1 MAKFPMAFKST
12 QSVATMSVLSSTKQ
26 RFMAPNL
33 ATKLLSLDKSIAQ
46 YTESSSASDPKYTNE
61 SALRF
66 APKSPF
72 TSSNPIHA
80 SRHVSLLATDAR
92 GLPFLKGNT
101 FKFTEA
107 DSPALSAIR
116 VFKVSCAAAGD
127 NGSTPFEVLDRSG
140 LPAKAC
146 VRRFMDMVVVVVVS
160 WR

>member
-26 RFMAPNL
+26 SFMAPNS

-46 YTESSSASDPKYTNE
+46 YTESSSASYPKYTNE

-66 APKSPF
+66 TPSSLF
-72 TSSNPIHA
+72 TSSNLIHA
-80 SRHVSLLATDAR
+80 SCHVSLLPEDAR
-92 GLPFLKGNT
+92 GLPFLKGKT
-101 FKFTEA
+101 FKFTDT

-116 VFKVSCAAAGD
+116 AFKVSCAAAGE
-127 NGSTPFEVLDRSG
+127 NGSTRFGVRDRSG

-146 VRRFMDMVVVVVVS
+146 VRRFTDMVVVVVAG
-160 WR
+160 W